1 MKMNLRNLVKRGF
14 DWDGILTDELQSIWT
29 SHFEMIKEIG
39 NLKFDRAVIPADA
52 VNLNIHEIDTADVSN
67 R

>member
-1 MKMNLRNLVKRGF
+1 MDLRNLVKRGF

-39 NLKFDRAVIPADA
+39 NPKFDRAVIPAHA
-52 VNLNIHEIDTADVSN
+52 VNLNIHETGTADASS

>member
-1 MKMNLRNLVKRGF
+1 MKMDLRNLVKRGF

-39 NLKFDRAVIPADA
+39 NLKFDRAVILADA
-52 VNLNIHEIDTADVSN
+52 VNLNTHEIDIADASN